1 MDADN
6 MKGEVVIKAPVVHG
20 NGAHIVVP
28 RRWLGWVVRC
38 EVVRRNKEHK
48 AQDEAQEVKRPA
60 VPCQ

>member
-1 MDADN
+1 MHIVYTLSSEREADN

-38 EVVRRNKEHK
+38 EVVRRNKEN
-48 AQDEAQEVKRPA
+48 KR
-60 VPCQ
+60 